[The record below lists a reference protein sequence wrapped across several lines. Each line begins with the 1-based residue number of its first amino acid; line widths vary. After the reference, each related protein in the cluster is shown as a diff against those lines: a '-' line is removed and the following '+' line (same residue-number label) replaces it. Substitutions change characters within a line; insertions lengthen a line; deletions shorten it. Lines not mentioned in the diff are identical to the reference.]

1 MEKRFK
7 FKSLSIYS
15 SDEWMANSTKRYR
28 VVFDRMETTYI
39 RCELALYNK
48 LFDEEDWQT
57 KVTIRCEKVIPGNN
71 EKICELETELRVTK
85 EDNIVYIRDGWGNA
99 TPGTFWKKG
108 TYKWIAIIE
117 GNVVG
122 EQQFF
127 IEDVGLVTNTS
138 NPYFTI
144 EYIKLYS
151 GDYDGWQQRH
161 RKYLKTFNKTTTQY
175 VWAEIKIKVITNTD
189 FNYEL
194 FLNYIDDS
202 GQLKAHQSKTG
213 YVDSDKNG
221 YSYTIDLGWGHNAA
235 GSWKDD
241 QYTLEIV
248 FMDVLI
254 GGVSFECKETDE
266 EGVPELITSIQQT
279 LSTVSGGTTTK
290 AGTTATAPDKSLDEL
305 LDDVKALIGL
315 ENIKKSI
322 NENITYLK
330 FNQLRKE
337 KGFDDTSKISLHSV
351 FTGNPGTG
359 KTTIVK
365 MLGKI
370 YHKMGLLSKGHVHEV
385 DRSVLVGE
393 FIGQTAPK
401 VKKAIEDAR
410 GGILF
415 IDEAYSLSRAGD
427 DSKDFGK
434 EVIEI
439 LLKEMSDGPGDLS
452 IIVAGYPK
460 EMDTFLESNPGL
472 KSRFSEYFHFDDY
485 LPEELHQ
492 IALFAASNKQVTID
506 PKADEFLKEQL
517 TESYRMR
524 DKSFGN
530 ARFVNGI
537 IEEAKQNMGIRIMK
551 SDNIDSLTKEDLSTI
566 TPDDLRQVFIA
577 GEKKKLNLV
586 INEKD
591 LQLALAELNELTG
604 MDNIKQELNEL
615 VKLIRFYNEMGKDV
629 VNKFSLHSV
638 FTGNPGTGKTTLAR
652 IIARIYKA
660 LGLLERGH
668 IVEVDREGLVA
679 GYVGQTALKTQEK
692 IDAAMG
698 GILFIDEAYALA
710 DNSGQNDFGKEAIE
724 VILKKMEDKRG
735 KFGVI
740 VAGYP
745 DNMQRFI
752 EMNPGLKSRFDK
764 TFHFYDYTS
773 EQLLI
778 IAEGILKKEG
788 LVMDQE
794 TREHLSKYYSSLHE
808 KRDKFFGNA
817 RTVRQTISEAVM
829 KQNLRLA
836 SIPAALRK
844 EEDLATLIL
853 DDVKHLQIG
862 DNKSDAGLGFRYNS
876 Q

>member
-7 FKSLSIYS
+7 FKSLSVYS

-28 VVFDRMETTYI
+28 TVFDKAETTYI

-57 KVTIRCEKVIPGNN
+57 KVTMRCEKVVPGNN
-71 EKICELETELRVTK
+71 EKICELEADLKVNKDE
-85 EDNIVYIRDGWGNA
+85 NIAYIRDGWGNA
-99 TPGTFWKKG
+99 TAGAFWKKG
-108 TYKWIAIIE
+108 TYKWLAIIE
-117 GNVVG
+117 GVVVG
-122 EQQFF
+122 ESQFH
-127 IEDVGLVTNTS
+127 IEDVGLVTSSN
-138 NPYFTI
+138 NPYFSI
-144 EYIKLYS
+144 EYVKLYA
-151 GDYDGWQQRH
+151 GNADGWEQRQ
-161 RKYLKTFNKTTTQY
+161 RKYLKKFNKSTTQY
-175 VWAEIKIKVITNTD
+175 VWAEFKIKVHTNSD
-189 FNYEL
+189 FNYEF
-194 FLNYIDDS
+194 FLNYVDDA
-202 GQLKAHQSKTG
+202 GQPKAHQSKIG
-213 YVDSDKNG
+213 YIDSNKKD
-221 YSYTIDLGWGHNAA
+221 YTYTFDLGWGHNNA

-248 FMDVLI
+248 YMDVLI
-254 GGVSFECKETDE
+254 GGVTFQCGDVEE
-266 EGVPELITSIQQT
+266 EGQLELITSIQQT
-279 LSTVSGGTTTK
+279 ISSASSNGGSNTSSP
-290 AGTTATAPDKSLDEL
+290 APEKTLEEL
-305 LDDVKALIGL
+305 LDEVKALIGL
-315 ENIKKSI
+315 ENVKKSI

-337 KGFDDTSKISLHSV
+337 KGFDDNNKVSLHSV

-370 YHKMGLLSKGHVHEV
+370 YNRMGLLSKGHVLEV

-393 FIGQTAPK
+393 YIGQTAPK

-410 GGILF
+410 GGVLF
-415 IDEAYSLSRAGD
+415 IDEAYSLSRSGE

-439 LLKEMSDGPGDLS
+439 LLKEMSDGPGDIA

-460 EMDTFLESNPGL
+460 EMNTFIESNPGL
-472 KSRFSEYFHFDDY
+472 KSRFSQYFHFDDY

-492 IALFAASNKQVTID
+492 IAVFAATNKQVTIA
-506 PKADEFLKEQL
+506 ADADAYLKEQL
-517 TESYRMR
+517 TEAYRKR

-530 ARFVNGI
+530 ARFVHGL

-551 SDNIDSLTKEDLSTI
+551 EGNLESITKEDLSII
-566 TPDDLRQVFIA
+566 TLADFKLVFA
-577 GEKKKLNLV
+577 SGERKKLNLN

-604 MDNIKQELNEL
+604 MDNIKNDLNEL
-615 VKLIRFYNEMGKDV
+615 VKLVKFYNEIGKDV

-652 IIARIYKA
+652 TIAKVYKA

-679 GYVGQTALKTQEK
+679 GYVGQTAIKTQEK

-698 GILFIDEAYALA
+698 GILFIDEAYSL
-710 DNSGQNDFGKEAIE
+710 SEGGGTDFGKEAIE
-724 VILKKMEDKRG
+724 VILKRMEDQRG

-745 DNMQRFI
+745 DNMHKFI

-764 TFHFYDYTS
+764 TFHFYDYNS
-773 EQLLI
+773 EQLLT
-778 IAEGILKKEG
+778 IADALLKKEG
-788 LVMDQE
+788 LTMAPDAK
-794 TREHLSKYYSSLHE
+794 EHLSKYFTALHE

-817 RTVRQTISEAVM
+817 RTVRQTVGEVVM

-836 SIPAALRK
+836 SIPAAQRTPEALSS
-844 EEDLATLIL
+844 LTH
-853 DDVKHLQIG
+853 DDVKHLQIQET
-862 DNKSDAGLGFRYNS
+862 KTQQGLGFRFGGATS
-876 Q
+876 

>member
-7 FKSLSIYS
+7 FKSLSVYS

-28 VVFDRMETTYI
+28 TVFDKAETTYI

-57 KVTIRCEKVIPGNN
+57 KVTIRCEKVVPGAN
-71 EKICELETELRVTK
+71 EKISELESELKVNK
-85 EDNIVYIRDGWGNA
+85 DENIAYIRDGWGNA
-99 TPGTFWKKG
+99 TPGAFWKKG
-108 TYKWIAIIE
+108 TYKWMAIIE
-117 GNVVG
+117 GVTVG
-122 EQQFF
+122 ESQFH
-127 IEDVGLVTNTS
+127 IEDVGLVTSSS
-138 NPYFTI
+138 NPYFSI
-144 EYIKLYS
+144 EYVKLYP
-151 GDYDGWQQRH
+151 GDVDGWEQRQ

-175 VWAEIKIKVITNTD
+175 VWAEIKIKVNTNSD
-189 FNYEL
+189 FNYEF
-194 FLNYIDDS
+194 FLNYIDDA
-202 GQLKAHQSKTG
+202 GQPKAHQNKTG
-213 YVDSDKNG
+213 YTDSNKKD
-221 YSYTIDLGWGHNAA
+221 YTYTFDLGWGHNNP

-254 GGVSFECKETDE
+254 GGVTFQCKEVEE
-266 EGVPELITSIQQT
+266 EGTLELITSIQQT
-279 LSTVSGGTTTK
+279 ISSASNN
-290 AGTTATAPDKSLDEL
+290 AGANIASTTAPEKTLEEL
-305 LDDVKALIGL
+305 LDEVKALIGL
-315 ENIKKSI
+315 ENVKKSI

-337 KGFDDTSKISLHSV
+337 KGFDDTNKVSLHSV

-370 YHKMGLLSKGHVHEV
+370 YNKMGLLTKGHVLEV

-393 FIGQTAPK
+393 YIGQTAPK

-415 IDEAYSLSRAGD
+415 IDEAYSLSRSGE

-439 LLKEMSDGPGDLS
+439 LLKEMSDGPGDIA

-460 EMDTFLESNPGL
+460 EMDTFIESNPGL
-472 KSRFSEYFHFDDY
+472 KSRFSEYFHFEDY
-485 LPEELHQ
+485 LPEEMHQ
-492 IALFAASNKQVTID
+492 IAVFAANNKQVTIAPD
-506 PKADEFLKEQL
+506 ADAYLKEQL
-517 TESYRMR
+517 TEAYRKR

-530 ARFVNGI
+530 ARFVHGL
-537 IEEAKQNMGIRIMK
+537 IEEAKQNMGVRIMK
-551 SDNIDSLTKEDLSTI
+551 AGNLEAITKEDLSII
-566 TPDDLRQVFIA
+566 TLADFKQVFS
-577 GEKKKLNLV
+577 GSDRKKLNLNV
-586 INEKD
+586 NEKD

-604 MDNIKQELNEL
+604 MDNIKNDLNEL
-615 VKLIRFYNEMGKDV
+615 VKLIKFYNEIGKDV

-652 IIARIYKA
+652 TIAKVYKA

-679 GYVGQTALKTQEK
+679 GYVGQTAIKTQEK
-692 IDAAMG
+692 IEAAMG
-698 GILFIDEAYALA
+698 GILFIDEAYAL
-710 DNSGQNDFGKEAIE
+710 SEGGGQDFGKEAIE
-724 VILKKMEDKRG
+724 VILKRMEDQRG

-745 DNMQRFI
+745 DNMHKFI

-764 TFHFYDYTS
+764 TFQFYDYTA
-773 EQLLI
+773 EQLLV
-778 IAEGILKKEG
+778 IADVLLRKEG
-788 LVMDQE
+788 LTMAPDAK
-794 TREHLSKYYSSLHE
+794 EHLNKYFMTIYE

-817 RTVRQTISEAVM
+817 RTVRQTVGEVVM

-836 SIPAALRK
+836 SVPAAQRTQEALGQ
-844 EEDLATLIL
+844 LTL
-853 DDVKHLQIG
+853 DDVKHLHTEEG
-862 DNKSDAGLGFRYNS
+862 KSQQGLGFRFGGTS
-876 Q
+876 A

>member
-7 FKSLSIYS
+7 FKSLSVYS

-28 VVFDRMETTYI
+28 SVFDKAETTYI

-57 KVTIRCEKVIPGNN
+57 KATVRCEKVIPGNN
-71 EKICELETELRVTK
+71 EKICELELELKVSK
-85 EDNIVYIRDGWGNA
+85 EENIAYIRDGWGNA

-108 TYKWIAIIE
+108 TYKWMIIIE
-117 GNVVG
+117 GNVFG
-122 EQQFF
+122 EQQFHV
-127 IEDVGLVTNTS
+127 EDVGLVTNNN
-138 NPYFTI
+138 NPYFAI
-144 EYIKLYS
+144 EHIKLFA
-151 GDYDGWQQRH
+151 GDIDGWNQRH
-161 RKYLKTFNKTTTQY
+161 RKYLKTFNKNTTQY
-175 VWAEIKIKVITNTD
+175 VWAEIKIKATTNTD

-194 FLNYIDDS
+194 FLNYIDDA
-202 GQLKAHQSKTG
+202 GQLKAHQSKVG
-213 YVDSDKNG
+213 YIDSNKSN
-221 YSYTIDLGWGHNAA
+221 YTYTLDLGWGHNNA

-241 QYTLEIV
+241 KYSLEVV

-254 GGVSFECKETDE
+254 GAVSFECKDVEE
-266 EGVPELITSIQQT
+266 EGTLEIITSIEQT
-279 LSTVSGGTTTK
+279 LVSGTHSSSV
-290 AGTTATAPDKSLDEL
+290 ASNATVAPDKTLEEL
-305 LDDVKALIGL
+305 ISEVQALIGL
-315 ENIKKSI
+315 ENVKKSL

-330 FNQLRKE
+330 FNQLRKD
-337 KGFDDTSKISLHSV
+337 KGFDDNSKISLHSV

-359 KTTIVK
+359 KTTIVN

-370 YHKMGLLSKGHVHEV
+370 YNKMGLLSKGHVMEV
-385 DRSVLVGE
+385 DRAALVGE

-439 LLKEMSDGPGDLS
+439 LLKEMSDGSGDIA

-460 EMDTFLESNPGL
+460 EMNGFLESNPGL
-472 KSRFSEYFHFDDY
+472 KSRFSEYFQFDDY

-492 IALFAASNKQVTID
+492 IAVYTAANKQVTIT
-506 PKADEFLKEQL
+506 ADADAYLKEQL
-517 TESYRMR
+517 TEAYRKR

-530 ARFVNGI
+530 ARFVNAI
-537 IEEAKQNMGIRIMK
+537 IEEAKQNMGVRIMK
-551 SDNIDSLTKEDLSTI
+551 AGNLDSLTKEDLSII
-566 TPDDLRQVFIA
+566 TLSDLKQVFV
-577 GEKKKLNLV
+577 GSEKKKLNLN
-586 INEKD
+586 INDKD
-591 LQLALAELNELTG
+591 LQLAMAELNELIG

-615 VKLIRFYNEMGKDV
+615 VKLIRFYNEIGKDV

-652 IIARIYKA
+652 IIAKVYKA

-668 IVEVDREGLVA
+668 VVEVDREGLIA
-679 GYVGQTALKTQEK
+679 GYVGQTAIKTQEK
-692 IDAAMG
+692 IEGAMG

-710 DNSGQNDFGKEAIE
+710 EGGGQNDFGKEAIE
-724 VILKKMEDKRG
+724 VILKRMEDKRG
-735 KFGVI
+735 QFGVI

-745 DNMQRFI
+745 DNMNHFI

-764 TFHFYDYTS
+764 TYNFYDYNAD
-773 EQLLI
+773 QLML
-778 IAEGILKKEG
+778 IAENLFKKES
-788 LVMDQE
+788 LSMSAE
-794 TREHLSKYYSSLHE
+794 AKEHLNKYFVTLHE

-817 RTVRQTISEAVM
+817 RTVRQTVGEVIM

-836 SIPAALRK
+836 SMAPAERDPETINALTF
-844 EEDLATLIL
+844 E
-853 DDVKHLQIG
+853 DVKHLHA
-862 DNKSDAGLGFRYNS
+862 DAPANKSGLGFRFGA
-876 Q
+876 

>member
-7 FKSLSIYS
+7 FKSLSVYS

-28 VVFDRMETTYI
+28 TVFDKAETTYI

-57 KVTIRCEKVIPGNN
+57 KVTLRCEKVIPGNN
-71 EKICELETELRVTK
+71 EKICELDVDLKVNKDE
-85 EDNIVYIRDGWGNA
+85 NIAYIRDGWGNSTA
-99 TPGTFWKKG
+99 GIFWKKG
-108 TYKWIAIIE
+108 TYRWLAIIE
-117 GNVVG
+117 GVTVG
-122 EQQFF
+122 ETQFHV
-127 IEDVGLVTNTS
+127 EDVGLVTANN
-138 NPYFTI
+138 NPYFSI
-144 EYIKLYS
+144 EYIKLYA
-151 GDYDGWQQRH
+151 GDFEGWQQRH
-161 RKYLKTFNKTTTQY
+161 RKYLKTFNKATTQY
-175 VWAEIKIKVITNTD
+175 IWAEIKIKVNTNSD
-189 FNYEL
+189 FNFEF
-194 FLNYIDDS
+194 FLNYIDDA
-202 GQLKAHQSKTG
+202 GQPKAHQKKTG
-213 YVDSDKNG
+213 YTDSNKKD
-221 YSYTIDLGWGHNAA
+221 YTYTFDLGWGHNDA
-235 GSWKDD
+235 GSWKDN

-248 FMDVLI
+248 FMDELI
-254 GGVSFECKETDE
+254 GGVTFQCKDVEE
-266 EGVPELITSIQQT
+266 EGTLELITSIQQT
-279 LSTVSGGTTTK
+279 ISSASTVATDSS
-290 AGTTATAPDKSLDEL
+290 TTAPAEKTLEEL
-305 LDDVKALIGL
+305 LEEVKALIGL
-315 ENIKKSI
+315 ENVKKSI

-337 KGFDDTSKISLHSV
+337 KGFDDNNKVSLHSV

-393 FIGQTAPK
+393 YIGQTAPK

-415 IDEAYSLSRAGD
+415 IDEAYSLSRSGD

-439 LLKEMSDGPGDLS
+439 LLKEMSDGPGDIA

-460 EMDTFLESNPGL
+460 EMNTFIESNPGL
-472 KSRFSEYFHFDDY
+472 KSRFSEYFHFEDY

-492 IALFAASNKQVTID
+492 IAIFAAANKQVTIS
-506 PKADEFLKEQL
+506 ADADNFLKEQL
-517 TESYRMR
+517 TEAYRKR

-530 ARFVNGI
+530 ARFVHGI
-537 IEEAKQNMGIRIMK
+537 IEEAKQNMGVRIMK
-551 SDNIDSLTKEDLSTI
+551 SANLEAITKEDLSII
-566 TPDDLRQVFIA
+566 TLEDLKQVFAA
-577 GEKKKLNLV
+577 GDRKKLNLNV
-586 INEKD
+586 NEKD

-604 MDNIKQELNEL
+604 MDNIKNDLNEL
-615 VKLIRFYNEMGKDV
+615 VKLIKFYNEIGKDV

-652 IIARIYKA
+652 TIAKVYKA

-668 IVEVDREGLVA
+668 IVEVDREGLIA
-679 GYVGQTALKTQEK
+679 GYVGQTAIKTQEK

-698 GILFIDEAYALA
+698 GILFIDEAYALGEGG
-710 DNSGQNDFGKEAIE
+710 GQHDFGKEAIE
-724 VILKKMEDKRG
+724 VILKRMEDQRG

-745 DNMQRFI
+745 DNMHKFI

-764 TFHFYDYTS
+764 IFHFYDYNA
-773 EQLLI
+773 EQLLT
-778 IAEGILKKEG
+778 IAEGLLKKEG
-788 LVMDQE
+788 LTMAPDAK
-794 TREHLSKYYSSLHE
+794 EHMNKYFTALHE

-817 RTVRQTISEAVM
+817 RTVRQTVGEVVM

-836 SIPAALRK
+836 SMPAAQRTP
-844 EEDLATLIL
+844 ETLGAL
-853 DDVKHLQIG
+853 TMDDVKHLKTEEGKAQQ
-862 DNKSDAGLGFRYNS
+862 GLGFRFGGAS
-876 Q
+876 A